1 MESGIKVPQETIQ
14 AFNQMK
20 LKKACKY
27 MILAIKGDVV
37 TVAGQGSGDVEEL
50 YSSLPADDC
59 AFVLYDT
66 GRYVVLFMYAAPNA
80 PTNSRTIYSTTK
92 QTVEKALEGSKVY
105 KHLVEEKDEVI
116 EALKC

>member
-27 MILAIKGDVV
+27 MILGISGDVV
-37 TVAGQGSGDVEEL
+37 TVSGQGSGDVEEL
-50 YSSLPADDC
+50 YASLPKDDC

-66 GRYVVLFMYAAPNA
+66 GRCAPPMCSNVQAATSCSSCTLPLA
-80 PTNSRTIYSTTK
+80 PLLTLVPSTRRLNK
-92 QTVEKALEGSKVY
+92 QLRRRLRDQRYTSIL
-105 KHLVEEKDEVI
+105 
-116 EALKC
+116 

>member
-1 MESGIKVPQETIQ
+1 MESGIKVPQETVQ
-14 AFNQMK
+14 VYTQMK
-20 LKKACKY
+20 LKKTYKY
-27 MILAIKGDVV
+27 LILRISGDIV
-37 TVAGQGSGDVEEL
+37 TVANQGSGDVEEL
-50 YSSLPADDC
+50 YSSLPQDDC

-92 QTVEKALEGSKVY
+92 QTVEKALDGSKVY
-105 KHLVEEKDEVI
+105 KHLVEDKDEIV

>member
-1 MESGIKVPQETIQ
+1 MESGIKVPQETVLI
-14 AFNQMK
+14 FNEMK

-27 MILAIKGDVV
+27 MILSISGDTVVV
-37 TVAGQGSGDVEEL
+37 TKQGSGDVDEL
-50 YSSLPADDC
+50 YDALPKDDC

-92 QTVEKALEGSKVY
+92 QTVEKTLDGSKVY
-105 KHLVEEKDEVI
+105 KHLVEEKDEI
-116 EALKC
+116 LEALKG